1 MFDLTQ
7 GGVCLLLIDM
17 QNEFLSE
24 KGHFA
29 TRQGWPVSTFQE
41 RIRNCVALRNA
52 ARESGCKV
60 MYTATGYAPDGSDA
74 YVARHRILPT
84 IFLEPDGR
92 PRKADAAVLKGSW
105 GAQIIDELTPAQ
117 DEYVVHKQRFNA
129 FYQTE
134 LELMLR
140 CWHIDTLIVCGM
152 ITEVCVESTIREAFV
167 RDFDVL
173 EVSDAVGSWSQARH
187 EASLQAVDF
196 SYGRVTD
203 TVSVLELLS
212 RRKQALGL

>member
-1 MFDLTQ
+1 MWRGT
-7 GGVCLLLIDM
+7 
-17 QNEFLSE
+17 
-24 KGHFA
+24 
-29 TRQGWPVSTFQE
+29 VS
-41 RIRNCVALRNA
+41 C
-52 ARESGCKV
+52 
-60 MYTATGYAPDGSDA
+60 P
-74 YVARHRILPT
+74 H

-152 ITEVCVESTIREAFV
+152 ITEVCVESTIREALCAILMCW
-167 RDFDVL
+167 RLATRWKL
-173 EVSDAVGSWSQARH
+173 EPGPS
-187 EASLQAVDF
+187 
-196 SYGRVTD
+196 
-203 TVSVLELLS
+203 
-212 RRKQALGL
+212 